1 MQMVCKI
8 RDEVE
13 MKVAQAAQEPKL
25 LNYNAY
31 SSRVLEPINQFD
43 DRLEHLLLS
52 LSGKGKKG
60 LIESVIRYC
69 DSLSFTQK
77 FYFPDQLIMSAKRF
91 QCDTEDKELD
101 IVRTPRGS
109 WRITNLK
116 ARQKLAAELKKVLP
130 PGGLKMHHITSDE
143 DVSQVLSTLDTSAG
157 WDGYVNSD
165 VKGTKKKDLKVGMV
179 DEFRTRCVQAKKDG
193 SFNTPYMAFHRS
205 QTSLPFSDDFKE
217 RVPENMVMKC
227 RLVLGEGTY
236 ATLNE
241 AQFSRPI
248 QDLMSR
254 VAFYAGGKNDRHTEE
269 LLFGMKSKHSYWTSI
284 DFSHYDQSVQA
295 WLISDAF
302 DILRELFS
310 EDENFDEQ
318 LWKVAV
324 HDFIHKTIY
333 GPGGVL
339 FTSRNGVPSGSMFTQ
354 IIDSLCNY
362 IMLESYFQSRGI
374 SGQHMMIMGD
384 DNISFTDVPIDLED
398 MQGYMR
404 AVYGMTMHPH
414 KCTVG
419 TSTNHP
425 DFLSRVWTPQGVY
438 RNPIKLIVRMLY
450 PERRRKY
457 DELGFTPDDVL
468 YAYYLCFP
476 LGVLELLDPDL
487 FREWLSRYRGK
498 TTTSIDPN
506 ALSGITRYRL
516 IYQQDKMTESEFRYM
531 LTETLK
537 VA

>member
-8 RDEVE
+8 SDEVE

-25 LNYNAY
+25 LNYNTF
-31 SSRVLEPINQFD
+31 STRIVEPTNQFD
-43 DRLEHLLLS
+43 DRLRDLLLS
-52 LSGKGKKG
+52 LSSGGKKG
-60 LIESVIRYC
+60 LIESTVQYC
-69 DSLSFTQK
+69 DSLGFTQK
-77 FYFPDQLIMSAKRF
+77 FYFPDQLIKAAKRF
-91 QCDTEDKELD
+91 ACDTEDKELD

-109 WRITNLK
+109 WRTTNLN
-116 ARQKLAAELKKVLP
+116 ARKKLAAELKKVLP
-130 PGGLKMHHITSDE
+130 PGGLKMHHILSDD

-165 VKGTKKKDLKVGMV
+165 VKGTKKKDLQVGMA

-193 SFNTPYMAFHRS
+193 SFNTPYMAFSRS
-205 QTSLPFSDDFKE
+205 QTSLPYSDDYKE
-217 RVPENMVMKC
+217 RVPENMVFKD
-227 RLVLGEGTY
+227 RLVLCGGTY

-248 QDLMSR
+248 QDMMSR
-254 VAFYAGGKNDRHTEE
+254 VAFYAGGKNDQRTES
-269 LLFGMKSKHSYWTSI
+269 LLYGMMRSHSYWTSI

-302 DILRELFS
+302 DILRELFN

-318 LWKVAV
+318 LWNVVV

-339 FTSRNGVPSGSMFTQ
+339 FTSRNGVPSGSMFTS

-362 IMLESYFQSRGI
+362 IMLESYFESRGI
-374 SGQHMMIMGD
+374 GGRHMMVMGD
-384 DNISFTDVPIDLED
+384 DNISFTDVPLDLED

-404 AVYGMTMHPH
+404 SVYGMTMHPH
-414 KCTVG
+414 KCTAG
-419 TSTNHP
+419 TNSDHP
-425 DFLSRVWTPQGVY
+425 DFLSRVWTPRGVY

-450 PERRRKY
+450 TERRREY
-457 DELGFTPDDVL
+457 DKLGFTPDDVL
-468 YAYYLCFP
+468 YAYYLSFP

-487 FREWLSRYRGK
+487 FRKWLSRYRGK
-498 TTTSIDPN
+498 TKTSVDPN

-516 IYQQDKMTESEFRYM
+516 LYQQDKMTEFEFRHM
-531 LTETLK
+531 MTETLK